1 MCFPDGPPRLR
12 KQVTSS
18 RLDLVGQMKESGSGD
33 DSPYKPGL
41 DMDGNPHDVAIRI
54 KVLFDK
60 MGNAKAEVRHGNFKG
75 GKKIIE

>member
-1 MCFPDGPPRLR
+1 
-12 KQVTSS
+12 
-18 RLDLVGQMKESGSGD
+18 MKESGSGD